1 VQTYAAA
8 IGLSVLGSLG
18 GLFAASTFLLLG
30 DSLRARIIPWAISF
44 AVGTLL
50 GAALLALLPEALESI
65 PPINALGTLLGGVLT
80 FFLLE
85 KLVLWRHCHD
95 GQECEV
101 HTTSA
106 ASLVIVGDA
115 LHTFVDGAIIAAA
128 VLTSIPLGI
137 TTALAVAAHEIP
149 QEVGDVAI
157 LLRAGYS
164 RSRALLLNILSATG
178 GVLGA
183 LLMLLASQSVPQ
195 ALPYVLSFAAG
206 SFLYVAM
213 SDLIPDLHRGEIE
226 GGAIRQM
233 LLIAAGIFT
242 IVLL

>member
-1 VQTYAAA
+1 MHTYGAAVA
-8 IGLSVLGSLG
+8 LSVIGSIG
-18 GLFAASTFLLLG
+18 GLMTASTFLLLG
-30 DSLRARIIPWAISF
+30 DPLRVRLVPWLISY

-50 GAALLALLPEALESI
+50 GVALLALLPEALGAL
-65 PPINALGTLLGGVLT
+65 PPARALGTLLAGVLT

-95 GQECEV
+95 SQECSV
-101 HTTSA
+101 HSSA
-106 ASLVIVGDA
+106 ASLVIIGDA
-115 LHTFVDGAIIAAA
+115 FHTFVDGALIAAA
-128 VLTSIPLGI
+128 VVTSVPLGI

-164 RSRALLLNILSATG
+164 RSRAFTLNVLSAIG

-183 LLMLLASQSVPQ
+183 LGMLVASEWVPGV
-195 ALPYVLSFAAG
+195 LPYVLSFAAG

-213 SDLIPDLHRGEIE
+213 SDLIPDLHRGGLE
-226 GGAIRQM
+226 GGPLRQL

-242 IVLL
+242 IVLI

>member
-1 VQTYAAA
+1 MYTVAV
-8 IGLSVLGSLG
+8 GLSVLGSLG
-18 GLFAASTFLLLG
+18 GLLTASTFLLLG
-30 DSLRARIIPWAISF
+30 DGLRVQLVPWLISY

-50 GAALLALLPEALESI
+50 GVALLALLPEALALL
-65 PPINALGTLLGGVLT
+65 PPATALGTLLAGVLV

-85 KLVLWRHCHD
+85 KLVIWRHCHD
-95 GQECEV
+95 SQECEV
-101 HTTSA
+101 HTSSA

-115 LHTFVDGAIIAAA
+115 FHTFVDGAVIAAA
-128 VLTSIPLGI
+128 VVTSVPLGV

-164 RSRALLLNILSATG
+164 RARAFTLNLMSAAG

-183 LLMLLASQSVPQ
+183 LGMLVASQWLPNV
-195 ALPYVLSFAAG
+195 LPYVLSFAAG

-213 SDLIPDLHRGEIE
+213 SDLIPDLHRGGVE
-226 GGAIRQM
+226 GGPLRQL
-233 LLIAAGIFT
+233 LLIGAGIFT
-242 IVLL
+242 ITLI